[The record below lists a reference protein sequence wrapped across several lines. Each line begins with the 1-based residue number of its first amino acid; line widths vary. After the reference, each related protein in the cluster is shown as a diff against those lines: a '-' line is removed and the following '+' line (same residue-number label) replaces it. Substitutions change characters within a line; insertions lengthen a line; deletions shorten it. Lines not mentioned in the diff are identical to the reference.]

1 LAKAADFGSTF
12 ALAEIT
18 GLAGGTAF
26 GFVDAFGFVEI
37 LGLVATTV
45 FSADLL
51 DIVGALTASDALT
64 CNAR

>member
-1 LAKAADFGSTF
+1 MAEAADFGSTF

-26 GFVDAFGFVEI
+26 GFVAAFGFVEI
-37 LGLVATTV
+37 LDLAATTV

-51 DIVGALTASDALT
+51 DVVGALTASEALT